1 MKTETPQPRRRAPDA
16 WRLGNAGRVLGNAVT
31 RFESRV
37 LELMAAAGH
46 ADTRLS
52 HVNLTRHLDLEGTR
66 ITELARRARM
76 TNAAMTE
83 LIDQC
88 EGLGLVQREAD
99 PTDKRARMVK
109 FTEAGREW
117 LKAFGLAVK
126 KAEREMLKDI
136 GPEAAEV
143 LLRGLARYAG
153 TVESIRVADEGALL
167 SRSPRSRP

>member
-1 MKTETPQPRRRAPDA
+1 MKTDATPPRRNAPDA

-52 HVNLTRHLDLEGTR
+52 HVNLTRHLDLQGTR

-88 EGLGLVQREAD
+88 EAFGLVVREAD
-99 PTDKRARMVK
+99 PSDKRARMVR

-117 LKAFGLAVK
+117 LKAFGQAVK
-126 KAEREMLKDI
+126 KAEREMLREI
-136 GPEAAEV
+136 GPAAAEV
-143 LLRGLARYAG
+143 LLQGLARYGG
-153 TVESIRVADEGALL
+153 TVDSIRVAIT
-167 SRSPRSRP
+167 

>member
-1 MKTETPQPRRRAPDA
+1 MKTNAIKSPRTAPDA
-16 WRLGNAGRVLGNAVT
+16 WRLGNAGRVLGDAVT

-37 LELMAAAGH
+37 LQLMTTAGH
-46 ADTRLS
+46 SDTRLS

-88 EGLGLVQREAD
+88 ERMGLVLREVD
-99 PTDKRARMVK
+99 PDDKRARTVQ

-117 LKAFGLAVK
+117 LKSFGQAVK
-126 KAEREMLKDI
+126 KAEREMLKEI

-143 LLRGLARYAG
+143 LLQGLARYAG
-153 TVESIRVADEGALL
+153 TVESIRVADTPLT
-167 SRSPRSRP
+167 RSRR

>member
-1 MKTETPQPRRRAPDA
+1 MKTETPQLRRRAPDA

-88 EGLGLVQREAD
+88 ESMGLVVREAD
-99 PTDKRARMVK
+99 PADKRARTVR

-126 KAEREMLKDI
+126 KAEREMLKEI

-143 LLRGLARYAG
+143 LLQGLGRYGG
-153 TVESIRVADEGALL
+153 TVESIRVADAPL

>member
-1 MKTETPQPRRRAPDA
+1 MKTNATKSRRTAPDA

-88 EGLGLVQREAD
+88 EALGLVVRETD
-99 PTDKRARMVK
+99 PNDKRARTVQ
-109 FTEAGREW
+109 FTDAGREW
-117 LKAFGLAVK
+117 LKSFGRAVK
-126 KAEREMLKDI
+126 KAEREMLKEI

-143 LLRGLARYAG
+143 LLQGLARYAG
-153 TVESIRVADEGALL
+153 TVESIRVAG
-167 SRSPRSRP
+167 S

>member
-1 MKTETPQPRRRAPDA
+1 MKTENPPPGRRTPDA
-16 WRLGNAGRVLGNAVT
+16 WRLDNAGRVLGNAVT

-88 EGLGLVQREAD
+88 EGLGLVLREAD
-99 PTDKRARMVK
+99 PNDKRARTVQ

-117 LKAFGLAVK
+117 LKAFGQAVK
-126 KAEREMLKDI
+126 KAEREMLKEI

-143 LLRGLARYAG
+143 LLQGLARYAG
-153 TVESIRVADEGALL
+153 MVESIRVAEDAVPLN
-167 SRSPRSRP
+167 RSPRSRP

>member
-1 MKTETPQPRRRAPDA
+1 MKTENPPPGRRTPDA
-16 WRLGNAGRVLGNAVT
+16 WRLDNAGRVLGNAVT

-52 HVNLTRHLDLEGTR
+52 HVNLTRHLDLAGTR

-88 EGLGLVQREAD
+88 ERMGLVVREAD
-99 PTDKRARMVK
+99 PADKRARTVR

-126 KAEREMLKDI
+126 KAERELLKDI
-136 GPEAAEV
+136 GPEAAQV
-143 LLRGLARYAG
+143 LLEGLARYGG
-153 TVESIRVADEGALL
+153 TVESIRVAPAPI
-167 SRSPRSRP
+167 SRSRRSRP

>member
-1 MKTETPQPRRRAPDA
+1 MKTETTQPLRRAPDA

-88 EGLGLVQREAD
+88 ESLGLVVREAD
-99 PTDKRARMVK
+99 PTDKRARTVR
-109 FTEAGREW
+109 FTDAGREW
-117 LKAFGLAVK
+117 LKAFGQAVK
-126 KAEREMLKDI
+126 KAEREMLKEI

-143 LLRGLARYAG
+143 LLQGLARYAG

>member
-1 MKTETPQPRRRAPDA
+1 MKTETPQPQRPAPDA

-88 EGLGLVQREAD
+88 EGFGLVLREAD
-99 PTDKRARMVK
+99 PTDKRARRVK
-109 FTEAGREW
+109 FTDTGREW
-117 LKAFGLAVK
+117 LKAFGQAVK
-126 KAEREMLKDI
+126 KAEREMLKEI

-143 LLRGLARYAG
+143 LLQGLARYGG
-153 TVESIRVADEGALL
+153 TVESIRVGDAPI
-167 SRSPRSRP
+167 RRSRHSRP

>member
-1 MKTETPQPRRRAPDA
+1 MNTEDHQPRRPSPDA

-37 LELMAAAGH
+37 LELMAATGH

-52 HVNLTRHLDLEGTR
+52 HVNLTRHLDLQGTR

-88 EGLGLVQREAD
+88 EALGLVVREPD
-99 PTDKRARMVK
+99 PTDKRARMVH
-109 FTEAGREW
+109 FTEAGRQW
-117 LKAFGLAVK
+117 LRAFGQAVK
-126 KAEREMLKDI
+126 RAEREMLKEI

-143 LLRGLARYAG
+143 LLQRLSRYAG
-153 TVESIRVADEGALL
+153 TVESIRVA
-167 SRSPRSRP
+167 RP

>member
-1 MKTETPQPRRRAPDA
+1 MKTESIQTRRRAPDA

-37 LELMAAAGH
+37 LELMLATGH

-66 ITELARRARM
+66 ITELARCARM

-99 PTDKRARMVK
+99 PSDKRARMVK
-109 FTEAGREW
+109 FTDGGRAW
-117 LKAFGLAVK
+117 LKAFGRAVK

-143 LLRGLARYAG
+143 LLQGLARYGG
-153 TVESIRVADEGALL
+153 TVESIRVAEGSL
-167 SRSPRSRP
+167 SRSRRSRP